1 MLIVWLSVFATG
13 FVVSF
18 PYQNHGMRR
27 GPKKQRVAEL
37 DVCEAC
43 PDEHIDCVV
52 EEVHWRA
59 LPVVLVHSRE
69 ITRRHGIRRLYR
81 DKWISFQDAMLMRT
95 VSVYHAADLQY
106 MLAVSVQLVK
116 RLGALSRTSEGR
128 AAYGG
133 NTGRQP
139 SSGDSMKHL

>member
-18 PYQNHGMRR
+18 PYENHGIRI
-27 GPKKQRVAEL
+27 GPNKQRVAL
-37 DVCEAC
+37 YVCGAC

-52 EEVHWRA
+52 EEVQWRA
-59 LPVVLVHSRE
+59 FPVVLVHSRE

-81 DKWISFQDAMLMRT
+81 DKWISFHDAMLMRT
-95 VSVYHAADLQY
+95 VSVYHAVDLQY

-116 RLGALSRTSEGR
+116 RLRTLEPNIR
-128 AAYGG
+128 
-133 NTGRQP
+133 RQEY
-139 SSGDSMKHL
+139 L